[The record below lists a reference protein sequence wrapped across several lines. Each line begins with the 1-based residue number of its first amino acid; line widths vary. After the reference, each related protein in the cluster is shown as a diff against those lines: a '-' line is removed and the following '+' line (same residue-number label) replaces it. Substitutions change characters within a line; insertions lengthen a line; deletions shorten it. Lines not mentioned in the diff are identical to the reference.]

1 MKFVFSGPML
11 RFVDFSKEIEIS
23 EPNLELALRA
33 LLAKRPLLGPV
44 LLDGEGNL
52 RRTHQMFVNGEAAD
66 ARLYSDSQ
74 ARGRLALRPEDTV
87 YFLTAIAGG

>member
-1 MKFVFSGPML
+1 ML

-23 EPNLELALRA
+23 ESNLELALRA
-33 LLAKRPLLGPV
+33 LLAKWPLLGPV

-66 ARLYSDSQ
+66 VRYYSDPR
-74 ARGRLALRPEDTV
+74 ARSLLIMRPGDSV